1 MLWLKAWVLV
11 CSLWKREV
19 EARGGAPPRLLRL
32 TDISRIARRWARTA
46 EAGRGGGG
54 APPPLASTNRHRV
67 AIGDF
72 GSFRVLRGGRAPRG
86 CFRYSEGVR
95 TKRVL

>member
-1 MLWLKAWVLV
+1 M
-11 CSLWKREV
+11 
-19 EARGGAPPRLLRL
+19 GGHPPRLLRL

-72 GSFRVLRGGRAPRG
+72 GSFRVLRGGARQEGALDTLRECTPRG
-86 CFRYSEGVR
+86 CFRYLDGVR
-95 TKRVL
+95 AKRML